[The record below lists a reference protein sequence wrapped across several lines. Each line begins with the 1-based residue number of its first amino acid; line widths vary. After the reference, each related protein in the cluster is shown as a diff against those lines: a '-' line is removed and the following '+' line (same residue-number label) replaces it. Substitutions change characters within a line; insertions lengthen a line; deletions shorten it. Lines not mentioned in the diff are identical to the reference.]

1 MLIFIVYGEFKKYAT
16 KLNKEA
22 LLEYGSLKQND
33 LLSTVKRDAIA
44 CDTVTV
50 LAHNMRSL
58 PRHIAGVLSDN
69 RIINNSIIGF
79 MET

>member
-1 MLIFIVYGEFKKYAT
+1 MLIFIVYWEFKKYAT
-16 KLNKEA
+16 KLNKDA

-44 CDTVTV
+44 CDAV

-58 PRHIAGVLSDN
+58 PRYIDGVLSDN
-69 RIINNSIIGF
+69 RIINNVIIGF